1 MDYNPAYVIRV
12 WLTSSIVGT
21 TLFFLVALLNR
32 SHTAVFNLAEAV
44 PFHLFV
50 LVIATIVSVP
60 AVVLLWLVI
69 HLLSQT
75 SISMISSKL
84 IIAVA
89 CIILCLLTFSF
100 FGVGYNK
107 REWIIMSC
115 YCVPLLVGV
124 FLYKLR

>member
-1 MDYNPAYVIRV
+1 MEYKPLYVIRV

-21 TLFFLVALLNR
+21 TLFFLVALLNM
-32 SHTAVFNLAEAV
+32 SHTSVFNLAEAV

-60 AVVLLWLVI
+60 AAVLLWLVVQ
-69 HLLSQT
+69 LLSQT
-75 SISMISSKL
+75 SLSMKTSKFIIS
-84 IIAVA
+84 VA

-115 YCVPLLVGV
+115 YYAPLLIGV

>member
-1 MDYNPAYVIRV
+1 MDYNLAYMIRI

-32 SHTAVFNLAEAV
+32 SHTAVINLVESA
-44 PFHLFV
+44 PFYLFT
-50 LVIATIVSVP
+50 LFISTFVSIP
-60 AVVLLWLVI
+60 AAALLWLVL

-75 SISMISSKL
+75 SLRMITSKF

-89 CIILCLLTFSF
+89 CIIICLLTFSF

-107 REWIIMSC
+107 REWIIRSC
-115 YCVPLLVGV
+115 YCVPLLAGV

>member
-1 MDYNPAYVIRV
+1 M
-12 WLTSSIVGT
+12 TSSIVGT

-44 PFHLFV
+44 PFHLFA

-60 AVVLLWLVI
+60 AVVLLWIVV

-75 SISMISSKL
+75 SLSIITSKF

-89 CIILCLLTFSF
+89 CIIICLLTFSF

-107 REWIIMSC
+107 REWIIISC
-115 YCVPLLVGV
+115 YCVPLVVSV